1 MSSAAP
7 VLALSGIRRRFVQ
20 GQTVLDVLQG
30 IDLALPARTITA
42 LVGPSGTGKSTLLHI
57 AGLLERPSAGEVA
70 IDGRACNA
78 LNDAERTRLRR
89 ERIGFVYQFHHLLPD
104 FTALE
109 NVAMPQL
116 IAGRG
121 MGDAKGR
128 AEQLLDR
135 LGLAGRLDH
144 RPARLS
150 GGEQQRV
157 AIARALANGPA
168 LILADEPTGNLDPVT
183 AEEVFA
189 VLLEVVRDAGAAAL
203 IATHNPELAARMDAT
218 FRLSDGRVAAL
229 PAAA

>member
-1 MSSAAP
+1 MNKPAP
-7 VLALSGIRRRFVQ
+7 VLALRGIRRRFVQ
-20 GQTVLDVLQG
+20 GAAVLDVLQG
-30 IDLALPARTITA
+30 IDLAVAPGTIAA
-42 LVGPSGTGKSTLLHI
+42 LVGPSGTGKSTLLHV

-70 IDGRACNA
+70 IDGRPCGG
-78 LNDAERTRLRR
+78 LGDAERTRLRR

-121 MGDAKGR
+121 RRRSREHAT
-128 AEQLLDR
+128 ALLER
-135 LGLAGRLDH
+135 LGLAARLDH

-157 AIARALANGPA
+157 AIARALANSPG
-168 LILADEPTGNLDPVT
+168 LVLADEPTGNLDPHT

-189 VLLEVVRDAGAAAL
+189 VLLEIVRDTGTAAL
-203 IATHNPELAARMDAT
+203 VATHNPELAARMDAT
-218 FRLSDGRVAAL
+218 YRLMDGRLAELPLVA
-229 PAAA
+229 